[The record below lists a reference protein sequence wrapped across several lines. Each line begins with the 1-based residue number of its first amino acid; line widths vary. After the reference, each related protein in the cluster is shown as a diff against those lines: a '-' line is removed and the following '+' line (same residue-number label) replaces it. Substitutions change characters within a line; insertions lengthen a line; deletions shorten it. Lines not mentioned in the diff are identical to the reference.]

1 MSDAMTPRCDAMTR
15 QHAGRISST
24 LKIICCAA
32 ACWLGA
38 GGPVFAAADY
48 QPITP
53 TMSEKTITL
62 TGRDLTIAQV
72 VDVARYGAKVQLSPE
87 GKQRQADNYGLLL
100 EAAAEGV
107 AVYWFNRGAG
117 DQRETVMFSGDPMTP
132 ENKAYLEKT
141 QLRDFQRGASWGY
154 GPEVRQEEIVR
165 AMMVVRANAMTHNA
179 PSPQL
184 SQMLIDL
191 LNRRITPVVQSRGTL
206 GEGDLAQLSNVGATM
221 VGAGDAYY
229 QGTLMPAADALA
241 KAGLKVIKP
250 FAADINALTSSDA
263 YATGIAALAVNDAQR
278 VLEWA
283 DLIYAMDLNGMNS
296 SITPLSTVVQRERP
310 FQWLNWDAARVLDMI
325 KGSYLFG
332 DDPKRI
338 IQDPESLRASSIRQ
352 ASAWEDWG
360 ALRDA
365 VVLQM
370 NSSDH
375 NPAVRTDL
383 KPEDAWELSTPA
395 MMKYHVKGGEHSHG
409 KSGYIVSNANWD
421 PYPLANKLEAF
432 IIALANMDI
441 AVSLRIDRFSNPFFT
456 ATNPAQVLHA
466 PGFEVFLA
474 GGGGFTPVDLEQEIQ
489 SLTNPIA
496 PSGQAIVGTV
506 EDLQAQ
512 TRIKAY
518 RARQAV
524 DTTFDLLAH
533 DLLTATFWL
542 DVRKAQDASR
552 EFGAGPTAAWLAFR
566 KIVPLL
572 PPAEGIPTHSR
583 AMTAAAF
590 LRTTSAT
597 NFYAGSPSMPRSSEN
612 R

>member
-1 MSDAMTPRCDAMTR
+1 MSNSMTPTR
-15 QHAGRISST
+15 AVM
-24 LKIICCAA
+24 II
-32 ACWLGA
+32 GA
-38 GGPVFAAADY
+38 FVASWPGTSAPAADY

-53 TMSEKTITL
+53 ATAAKMITL
-62 TGRDLTIAQV
+62 TGRDLTIDQV
-72 VDVARYGAKVQLSPE
+72 VEVARLGAKVELSADA
-87 GKQRQADNYGLLL
+87 KQRQADNHGLLL
-100 EAAAEGV
+100 EAAAEGIP
-107 AVYWFNRGAG
+107 VYWFNRGAG
-117 DQRETVMFSGDPMTP
+117 DQRETVMFSGDPMST
-132 ENKAYLEKT
+132 ENRAYLEKT
-141 QLRDFQRGASWGY
+141 QLREFQRGASAGY

-165 AMMVVRANAMTHNA
+165 AMMVVRANAMTYNA
-179 PSPQL
+179 PSAQL

-206 GEGDLAQLSNVGATM
+206 GEGDLAQLSNVAATM

-241 KAGLKVIKP
+241 KAGLKPIKP
-250 FAADINALTSSDA
+250 FAADTNALTSSDA
-263 YATGIAALAVNDAQR
+263 YATGIAALTVYDAQR
-278 VLEWA
+278 ALDWA

-296 SITPLSTVVQRERP
+296 SITPISTVVQRERP

-352 ASAWEDWG
+352 ASAWEEWG

-365 VVLQM
+365 VVRQM

-383 KPEDAWELSTPA
+383 KPDDAWELSTPA
-395 MMKYHVKGGEHSHG
+395 MMKYYVKGGEHSHG
-409 KSGYIVSNANWD
+409 KAGYIVSNANWD
-421 PYPLANKLEAF
+421 PYPMANKLEAF
-432 IIALANMDI
+432 VIALANMDI

-456 ATNPAQVLHA
+456 ATIPAQVLHA
-466 PGFEVFLA
+466 PPGGGFELFRA

-542 DVRKAQDASR
+542 DVRKTQDGSR
-552 EFGAGPTAAWLAFR
+552 EFGAGPTAAWLALR
-566 KIVPLL
+566 KLVPLL
-572 PPAEGIPTHSR
+572 PPAEVIPTHSR

-590 LRTTSAT
+590 LRSTPASM
-597 NFYAGSPSMPRSSEN
+597 FYAGSAPMPASAEQR
-612 R
+612 

>member
-1 MSDAMTPRCDAMTR
+1 MSNSMTR
-15 QHAGRISST
+15 TRAVMIIGAVVASWPGTSTPSS
-24 LKIICCAA
+24 
-32 ACWLGA
+32 
-38 GGPVFAAADY
+38 AAADY

-53 TMSEKTITL
+53 ATAAKMITL
-62 TGRDLTIAQV
+62 TGRDLTIDQV
-72 VDVARYGAKVQLSPE
+72 VEVARLGAKVELSADA
-87 GKQRQADNYGLLL
+87 KQRQADNHGLLL
-100 EAAAEGV
+100 EAAAEGIP
-107 AVYWFNRGAG
+107 VYWFNRGAG
-117 DQRETVMFSGDPMTP
+117 DQRETVMFSGDPMST
-132 ENKAYLEKT
+132 ENRAYLEKT
-141 QLRDFQRGASWGY
+141 QLREFQRGASAGF

-165 AMMVVRANAMTHNA
+165 AMMVVRANAMTYNA
-179 PSPQL
+179 PSAQV

-206 GEGDLAQLSNVGATM
+206 GEGDLAQLSNVAATM

-241 KAGLKVIKP
+241 KAGLKPIKP
-250 FAADINALTSSDA
+250 FAADTNALTSSDA
-263 YATGIAALAVNDAQR
+263 YATGIAALAVHDAQR
-278 VLEWA
+278 ALDWA

-296 SITPLSTVVQRERP
+296 SITPISTVVQRERP

-352 ASAWEDWG
+352 ASAWEEWG

-395 MMKYHVKGGEHSHG
+395 MMKYYVKGGEHSHG
-409 KSGYIVSNANWD
+409 KAGYIVSNANWD
-421 PYPLANKLEAF
+421 PYPMANKLEAF
-432 IIALANMDI
+432 VIALANMDI

-456 ATNPAQVLHA
+456 ATIPAQVLHA
-466 PGFEVFLA
+466 PPGSGFELFRA

-542 DVRKAQDASR
+542 DVRKTQDGSR
-552 EFGAGPTAAWLAFR
+552 EFGAAPTAAWLALR
-566 KIVPLL
+566 KLVPLL
-572 PPAEGIPTHSR
+572 PPAEVIPTHSR

-590 LRTTSAT
+590 LRSTPAST
-597 NFYAGSPSMPRSSEN
+597 FYAGSAPMPRSSEN